1 MIFTEL
7 SKFLV
12 ENNPVLYKLNVQK
25 VKNVKNLITMKKNMH
40 GINAQILKACGF
52 LSSIRSCWWN

>member
-25 VKNVKNLITMKKNMH
+25 VKNVKNLITMKKKCME
-40 GINAQILKACGF
+40 
-52 LSSIRSCWWN
+52 